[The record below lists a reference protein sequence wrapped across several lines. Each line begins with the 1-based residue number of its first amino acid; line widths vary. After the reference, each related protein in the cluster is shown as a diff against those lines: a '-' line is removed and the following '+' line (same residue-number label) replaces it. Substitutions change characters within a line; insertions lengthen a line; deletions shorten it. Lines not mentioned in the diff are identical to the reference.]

1 MRTHAAV
8 AAMSAVAAVSAMTI
22 ALAGCAKATPYSSSE
37 TSMPSQA
44 TPINVGANSAPAIV
58 SATSAAP
65 ASARVHGAHAL
76 ELQAEFDYAPAS
88 RIIEVRYTLH
98 NRGETALAVFDRGD
112 LHAVG
117 VGRQVLGAVGIPRM
131 ETEGDD
137 VSLIHAAAPLP
148 DPAPTSPPTPLA
160 IELAPG
166 ASLEGEFKFA
176 LKGTAAPKRLR
187 WCVGAMPMGEAYMD
201 SPQSTR
207 AGRLWRASFG
217 VVEKQNMIC
226 TPWYDVAS
234 AAFEREA

>member
-1 MRTHAAV
+1 
-8 AAMSAVAAVSAMTI
+8 MSSQA
-22 ALAGCAKATPYSSSE
+22 
-37 TSMPSQA
+37 MPSHT
-44 TPINVGANSAPAIV
+44 TPTTVGANGAPAIV
-58 SATSAAP
+58 SAAAAAP
-65 ASARVHGAHAL
+65 AVARVHGAHAL

-88 RIIEVRYTLH
+88 RIIEVRYALH
-98 NRGETALAVFDRGD
+98 NRGETAVAVFDRGD

-131 ETEGDD
+131 DIEGDD
-137 VSLIHAAAPLP
+137 VSLVHAAAPLP
-148 DPAPTSPPTPLA
+148 DPAPTSPPTPMA

-187 WCVGAMPMGEAYMD
+187 WCVGAMRMGEAYMD

-217 VVEKQNMIC
+217 VVEKQSLIC

-234 AAFEREA
+234 AAFESEA